1 MLAQVL
7 KLIDRPATVS
17 LPPLLMLLGGFLL
30 GLAIGIVLIRLGNSI
45 VAKPKQTATR
55 SNYVRQR

>member
-1 MLAQVL
+1 MLAEAL
-7 KLIDRPATVS
+7 KPIELPTAS
-17 LPPLLMLLGGFLL
+17 LLPLLMLLGWFLL

-55 SNYVRQR
+55 SN